1 MSIAVACP
9 CGASYELK
17 DEFAGRSL
25 QCPKCGQVVKAG
37 TTAIPSYENAAFE
50 RNKFLLR
57 QKRVSINEKYHV
69 WNEEGKPIL
78 FIERPA
84 HLGRMLLAFIAGL
97 VLFVVIGALAAA
109 ACFALSSRGHFTPLS
124 AVVLI
129 LGLAIAAAAG
139 LWLGVLL
146 SVKRH
151 VTFYVDDSRSQRIL
165 QILQDAKFQ
174 PINATYTICDAQ
186 GAVLARLRK
195 NILYNFI
202 RKRWYCTAPDGAF
215 ICTAKEVSIILSLIR
230 RVLGS
235 MQWLLRTNFII
246 LRGDGKSE
254 EIVGEFNRKLTLFD
268 RYVLDLSAD
277 PRHSLDRRIALAL
290 GVMLDTGE
298 RR

>member
-139 LWLGVLL
+139 VRKKTAVPNTDPMASIAAIACLGW
-146 SVKRH
+146 
-151 VTFYVDDSRSQRIL
+151 
-165 QILQDAKFQ
+165 
-174 PINATYTICDAQ
+174 
-186 GAVLARLRK
+186 AVVR
-195 NILYNFI
+195 
-202 RKRWYCTAPDGAF
+202 
-215 ICTAKEVSIILSLIR
+215 
-230 RVLGS
+230 
-235 MQWLLRTNFII
+235 
-246 LRGDGKSE
+246 
-254 EIVGEFNRKLTLFD
+254 
-268 RYVLDLSAD
+268 
-277 PRHSLDRRIALAL
+277 ALADGLAYRLDDVPFYAL
-290 GVMLDTGE
+290 GEKNNAPEDHQSSQQSQKWALGGVRPDCRHQPRPQRDEHDSSCLHKILAIRCGVQCLYGAQFVAP
-298 RR
+298 